1 MPHASQREALS
12 GALALASDFT
22 QLALHALAHLAI
34 DDPGRLDHPAYLAWS
49 KRVLPVAARE
59 PIERDARAMS
69 ALFAQDPRSSIVHA
83 LPELYRDVA
92 QLRASAARDLR
103 ELGPS
108 DIAAPWLLDG
118 LREVE
123 VLAELLR
130 SAMALAAPG
139 FLEAW
144 RALVPRCEEGL
155 STLRPHL
162 DEARA
167 LHPALRDARVELAWP
182 LGARGRAFARRIVV
196 GVPNDF
202 AMTDPRTPAVLALH
216 EAVVRAQPS
225 DARDSRERYVR
236 VEWGALVEVARAIAP
251 ASPSLRDAHAAW
263 LASLHLRP
271 LCEAARELGLVSAEE
286 AAQIASSPDDRA
298 PLLRAR

>member
-1 MPHASQREALS
+1 MS
-12 GALALASDFT
+12 GALALAPDAT

-49 KRVLPVAARE
+49 KRVLPVGARE
-59 PIERDARAMS
+59 PIERDARVMS
-69 ALFAQDPRSSIVHA
+69 ALFAQDPRSAVVHA
-83 LPELYRDVA
+83 LPELSRDIA

-103 ELGPS
+103 ELGP
-108 DIAAPWLLDG
+108 DDVAAPWLLDP

-130 SAMALAAPG
+130 SAMALAAPA

-144 RALVPRCEEGL
+144 RELAPRCEEGL

-162 DEARA
+162 EEARA

-182 LGARGRAFARRIVV
+182 LGARGRAFPRRILV
-196 GVPNDF
+196 GVPHDF
-202 AMTDPRTPAVLALH
+202 ADTDPRTPVILALH

-225 DARDSRERYVR
+225 DAGDSREHYVR
-236 VEWGALVEVARAIAP
+236 VEWAALAEVARAIEP
-251 ASPSLRDAHAAW
+251 ASPALRDAHAGW
-263 LASLHLRP
+263 LASLHLAP
-271 LCEAARELGLVSAEE
+271 LCEAARELGLVSAEA
-286 AAQIASSPDDRA
+286 AAQIASEPADLAR
-298 PLLRAR
+298 LLRAR

>member
-1 MPHASQREALS
+1 MS

-49 KRVLPVAARE
+49 KQALPVDARE

-69 ALFAQDPRSSIVHA
+69 ALFAQDTRSSIVHA
-83 LPELYRDVA
+83 LPELYRDIA

-108 DIAAPWLLDG
+108 DVAAPWLLG
-118 LREVE
+118 PLREVE

-130 SAMALAAPG
+130 SAMALAAPA

-155 STLRPHL
+155 SALRPHL

-167 LHPALRDARVELAWP
+167 LHPALCDARVELAWP
-182 LGARGRAFARRIVV
+182 LGARGRAFSTRILV
-196 GVPNDF
+196 GVPHDF
-202 AMTDPRTPAVLALH
+202 AETDPRTPAILALH
-216 EAVVRAQPS
+216 EAVVRAQPC
-225 DARDSRERYVR
+225 DAGDSREHYVR
-236 VEWGALVEVARAIAP
+236 VEWAALAEVARAIEP
-251 ASPSLRDAHAAW
+251 ASPALREAHAAW
-263 LASLHLRP
+263 LASLHLAP
-271 LCEAARELGLVSAEE
+271 LCEAARELGLASAEA
-286 AAQIASSPDDRA
+286 AAQIASEPDDRA
-298 PLLRAR
+298 RLLRAR